1 MKKVIISVI
10 FALFMVNTTQASVLD
25 IVGLAAAQIG
35 IDAAGSNK
43 NSASSY
49 EASKRREKLA
59 HFFGMETDTDKA
71 IKLERK
77 RKAAKKAAILKEVNS
92 IDLSKDGNL
101 TNISQTVGAY
111 IARKKDNNND
121 K

>member
-1 MKKVIISVI
+1 MKKIIISTI
-10 FALFMVNTTQASVLD
+10 FALFMVNTAQAGIID
-25 IVGLAAAQIG
+25 IIGLAAAQIG
-35 IDAAGSNK
+35 IDAAGHNK
-43 NSASSY
+43 NSSTSY

-59 HFFGMETDTDKA
+59 HFFGMETDTEKA

-111 IARKKDNNND
+111 IERKN
-121 K
+121 